1 MSEHCTHFI
10 SGITFG
16 SYWAEKENI
25 TRMISSSEK
34 LNQNLHLQKSCFL
47 CPSFGYDFK
56 ASYHGDWSDMILI
69 AMFKFLE
76 AVLTKTMQRNHEK
89 HYKL

>member
-25 TRMISSSEK
+25 TRMISSSFE
-34 LNQNLHLQKSCFL
+34 
-47 CPSFGYDFK
+47 D
-56 ASYHGDWSDMILI
+56 
-69 AMFKFLE
+69 LE
-76 AVLTKTMQRNHEK
+76 AESKSTSSEIMLSMSIFWVRF
-89 HYKL
+89 